1 MPFLSALYVFLATP
15 SQNNNGS
22 SSKLRGSRRFGTY
35 FTKTMAKR
43 FTGGEKMKTLRSGAR
58 SLALALLFAIGAIS
72 ICAAKTFVYV
82 SNAQDGNIDA
92 YTMDTSTGALTPIG
106 KAEAS
111 KLVMPMTVSPNKKH
125 LYAVVRSPPPR
136 VLTYAIDSATGALTQ
151 KAAAPLPDSMPYV
164 STDRTGRWL
173 FTASYGGDK
182 LAVSPIGENGLVETE
197 AIQVIPTGRN
207 AHSMLVDRSNKFVYA
222 ALLGANQVLQFT
234 FDSKTGKLTPNDP
247 PAVSPAPGHGPR
259 HMAFSPNDKYLY
271 VLNELSGHVMQYAI
285 DSGKGTLTLVDS
297 ISSVP
302 AEAGLAWGAPQAPVG
317 TAPTLAAAPPKHEK
331 PKVWAADIQI
341 TPNGKFLYSTER
353 TTNKIALFTV
363 APDTGKLAYVANFAT
378 EAQPRGIRI
387 DPSGQY
393 LVASGEKSD
402 RLSVYKIDQSTGRLG
417 EPSRYPVGNGAN
429 WVEIFDVQ

>member
-1 MPFLSALYVFLATP
+1 
-15 SQNNNGS
+15 
-22 SSKLRGSRRFGTY
+22 
-35 FTKTMAKR
+35 
-43 FTGGEKMKTLRSGAR
+43 MKTLRSGAR
-58 SLALALLFAIGAIS
+58 SLALALVFAIGAIS

-92 YTMDTSTGALTPIG
+92 YAMDTSTGALTPIA

-111 KLVMPMTVSPNKKH
+111 KLVMPMTVSPNEKH

-151 KAAAPLPDSMPYV
+151 KASAPLPDSMPYV

-182 LAVSPIGENGLVETE
+182 LAVSPIGEDGLVEAE

-207 AHSMLVDRSNKFVYA
+207 AHSILVDRSNKFVYA

-259 HMAFSPNDKYLY
+259 HIAFSPNDKYLY
-271 VLNELSGHVMQYAI
+271 VLNELSGHVSQYAI

-302 AEAGLAWGAPQAPVG
+302 AEAGLAWGAPQAPVS
-317 TAPTLAAAPPKHEK
+317 AAATPAASPPKDEK

-429 WVEIFDVQ
+429 WVEIVDVQ